1 MVAGPYGLVS
11 KTPEQRRQNLEAFR
25 AAALAIQAKGHVP
38 VVGLFLA
45 LPIALDLTTPVWEQ
59 DVTTLQFHLVDEL
72 SRAAASRCDAVL
84 RLTGESEGAD
94 AEVKIIRDHGGQIFR
109 SIAEVPNV
117 VHPGA
122 TSTRA

>member
-25 AAALAIQAKGHVP
+25 SAALAVQAKGHVP

-45 LPIALDLTTPVWEQ
+45 LPIALDLTTPVWDQE
-59 DVTTLQFHLVDEL
+59 VTTLQLKLVDEL

-84 RLTGESEGAD
+84 RLAGESKGAD
-94 AEVKIIRDHGGQIFR
+94 DEVQIIRDHGGLFFH
-109 SIAEVPNV
+109 SIAEVPSAD
-117 VHPGA
+117 PG
-122 TSTRA
+122 TT